1 MKKFYSSVDIS
12 PCQTSIPDAY
22 KDFSCFSLLLDGK
35 TVQTPLRQP
44 LILICETI
52 ADKVRQEW
60 LAQQVEVK
68 PETMPITQLSMTLQD
83 RVVPYREKLTD
94 EIMGY
99 IHTDLLCYRASE
111 PEDFRLLQHE
121 IWTPFIGY
129 INTKFSYEPITTTGL
144 HHIQQDINF
153 VKTIHDYIQ
162 NLDIVSFMAVYLTTI
177 GTGSLMIALAFYDM
191 RFQPDEVMRAVFVE
205 EHYKDKIYMAE
216 KYGAA
221 PDQERREKNL
231 RDELETIKAFLQA
244 K

>member
-22 KDFSCFSLLLDGK
+22 KNFTCFFLLLDGK
-35 TVQTPLRQP
+35 IVQTPLRNP
-44 LILICETI
+44 LILISQTI
-52 ADKVRQEW
+52 ADNVRQEW
-60 LAQQVEVK
+60 LTQQVEVK

-83 RVVPYREKLTD
+83 RVAPHREKLTD

-111 PEDFRLLQHE
+111 PEDFSYLQNE
-121 IWTPFIGY
+121 VWKPFIGY
-129 INTKFSYEPITTTGL
+129 INAKFSYELITTTGL
-144 HHIQQDINF
+144 HHIQQDKNF
-153 VKTIHDYIQ
+153 VKTIHEYIQ

-177 GTGSLMIALAFYDM
+177 GTGSLIIALAFTDM
-191 RFQPDEVMRAVFVE
+191 SFPPDKVIKAVFVE
-205 EHYKDKIYMAE
+205 EHYKDKIYMAD

-221 PDQERREKNL
+221 PDQERRENNL
-231 RDELETIKAFLQA
+231 WHDLETIRAFLQV